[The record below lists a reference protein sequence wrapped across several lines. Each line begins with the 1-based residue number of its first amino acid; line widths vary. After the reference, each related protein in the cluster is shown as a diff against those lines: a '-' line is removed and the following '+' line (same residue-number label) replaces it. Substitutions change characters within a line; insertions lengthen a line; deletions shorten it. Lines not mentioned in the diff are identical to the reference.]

1 MTSNRILKT
10 LEGLVRNQA
19 AREAQRKAQENWT
32 EADWLRYAESRK
44 GSAQS
49 ADPSAAYVNPWGRTV
64 RDGVAESNKA
74 EEPTDAT
81 EGQVRKSRGP
91 FRIQVSEADR

>member
-1 MTSNRILKT
+1 MNNTLKAVDD
-10 LEGLVRNQA
+10 LVRNQA
-19 AREAQRKAQENWT
+19 AREAQRKEQENWT

-44 GSAQS
+44 GSAPN

-91 FRIQVSEADR
+91 FRIQVSETGR

>member
-1 MTSNRILKT
+1 MNNTLKAVDD
-10 LEGLVRNQA
+10 LVRNQA
-19 AREAQRKAQENWT
+19 AREAQRKEQESWT
-32 EADWLRYAESRK
+32 EGDWLRYAEARK

-49 ADPSAAYVNPWGRTV
+49 ADPSATYVNPWGRTV
-64 RDGVAESNKA
+64 RDGVAEANKA

-91 FRIQVSEADR
+91 FRIQVSETGR